1 MVLIQYLGCLYVF
14 MLINPMEGCLHYLA
28 TKTEAHTS
36 QLFTGDQTGDVSTEE
51 NTATSLQPAATF
63 TVKWV
68 DIV

>member
-1 MVLIQYLGCLYVF
+1 
-14 MLINPMEGCLHYLA
+14 MEGCLHYLA

-63 TVKWV
+63 TVK
-68 DIV
+68 